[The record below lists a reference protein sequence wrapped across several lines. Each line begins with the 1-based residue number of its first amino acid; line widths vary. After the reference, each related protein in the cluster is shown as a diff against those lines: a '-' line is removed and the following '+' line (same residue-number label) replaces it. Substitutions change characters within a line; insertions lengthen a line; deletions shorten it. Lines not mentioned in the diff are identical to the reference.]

1 MANYQGHLTN
11 YGRPRSSPEEGPF
24 SWDLKNEQQR
34 GSHRGRVFPGRRRT
48 CVKAWAKELLVL
60 AGQRRPHGCGV
71 FKVNSQERQGGGL
84 GSPGRTSGSLK
95 VYLQSFL
102 LKAAGSCWRM
112 FCGEMTSSNFCVQ
125 GIILPTGWL
134 VSVLE
139 GGQHGSREL

>member
-1 MANYQGHLTN
+1 MCEGLGKGAPGAGRTEKAPWMRCVQGQQPGET
-11 YGRPRSSPEEGPF
+11 GR
-24 SWDLKNEQQR
+24 
-34 GSHRGRVFPGRRRT
+34 
-48 CVKAWAKELLVL
+48 
-60 AGQRRPHGCGV
+60 
-71 FKVNSQERQGGGL
+71 GL